1 MRKLKIALT
10 LLFAMSLSLFLFAC
24 GGDPADNSKQG
35 IKTVVVEVGKDAKVA
50 YTDADT
56 ASSWTN
62 AGITV
67 KVNYTDASRES
78 AVIPSDECT
87 WDISAVKWGE
97 VNTTIGYEIKV
108 TPNGQTDGTAV
119 SGTYRVTIGHNW
131 GTASADGTSECGHC
145 HAQMTERDITDVI
158 RYKAFHDGPFTGDA
172 SEDKYSTE
180 TTVLGEG
187 GGTMMDGVKTITYG
201 TIGIGQTFTLTG
213 HAEVFRAEYTDTPG
227 SDEAN
232 SHWFFPI
239 MGVSIG
245 NNSLLVRND
254 GWVLYDG
261 IGGANVTSDARKLQ
275 GFFETGSNGSNG
287 KFDNEVVGDIVEEN
301 YNNGVVMPSD
311 AIDWFPYMDGELCR
325 TADYEDGGADIE
337 LTWQFRTDNVM
348 VISFNNID
356 AGKLL
361 TMSFKVPTQTYNIIL
376 HGERVVMEL
385 DHLSSISTLTNPVYR
400 VDEVTKTDYAEG
412 EMFDA
417 STVKAFANY
426 SQASNVPV
434 AAAVYATLGTETV
447 DLSNTP
453 LTPAMTDFRVVFA
466 GQDPIALTG
475 DKAIT
480 VVPSLF
486 TGADSKTELEVDEV
500 VFRGE
505 KAQYAYGAKDGKIVF
520 TATGI
525 ANSLTPE
532 QKTALR
538 TDKDFY
544 IAVNL
549 VSRLT
554 GEDLNNAVAQLYRV
568 GVKLGTDDFEDYEI
582 AGEAGFGVIIPVDAS
597 MLDKKLTF
605 SFIARDGGWNEE
617 AQDWIWSGEE
627 RQLEGQADIVLDL
640 SNLEI
645 PAAASVISG
654 KATIAGGGDV
664 TVVYKADAFKE
675 DISNDIRIYV
685 GNFNLQGADITKA
698 PEPGKEK
705 TLGGLGVEATQD
717 KAAGTLTVVY
727 TLPAADLANATL
739 SYNIRLRIG
748 SDYVNDTVYYA
759 PEVGTPATDAK
770 GVAIATDG
778 IGSVYVQA
786 AGDKLYILLPY
797 AEAGVADLNREVKL
811 NVNAGAA
818 TISAENSANAKVYN
832 LSYKLTRAGEISFIN
847 ASDALA
853 ASENTKIE
861 YVVLGSDGVNRGAYV
876 LITADVTVAEV
887 RSEDVTQEYY
897 FELNPAAVEVDTAR
911 NIYKVGAK
919 IEEVS
924 VTPTAAD
931 KENIVSGDCTEGTA
945 QGISAYAYKGEGT
958 TVLFYYGIQITAA
971 GHDWE
976 DSDNG
981 TQVCSKCHSV
991 KKSKDITNT
1000 TVAKLHEEVK
1010 EKGMSVSFLV
1020 NSKGSSEWAESA
1032 VLDARGLKLNL
1043 MCLDPWINTAGFA
1056 GCNLWPGHANTN
1068 GNMLQNGA
1076 TSNIFLN
1083 TVSYLTLTI
1092 DPEDGIKYYQNAK
1105 LVGHYTTDMLL
1116 QNETN
1121 DHPND
1126 CTTTVGDLITAIL
1139 NDAAERGFTVA
1150 GGAQLTGS
1158 ELFINTHALD
1168 ANGVKAQYDLYI
1180 AEHGEIVV
1188 PKDDPTYSTRQT
1200 MSAEQ
1205 PVTFSGAYDANPQ
1218 WLTRIEKGDKLE
1230 FEGTLTGAGTNA
1242 YNSIVLMLWSG
1253 SAPKGNFRSDNFIND
1268 EANLTAF
1275 EHWAIQKNATGDIA
1289 EAKADAAS
1297 VKITYDW
1304 SGSNANQIVIT
1315 LVITNTADSTKVY
1328 TQTYTVVPDEDHL
1341 TLDEDHYAV
1350 GFSKDACTVS
1360 LTKFVKNGVAQEP
1373 TECAHNFVSG
1383 TCSKCGATIANE
1395 TTTYTNDT
1403 IGFWSSE
1410 AASMRYR
1417 DFALYKGQTITLE
1430 ATYADAGTERWNGFI
1445 TQIREA
1451 GSKDNL
1457 YFIRP
1462 AGDYAYGATLAW
1474 GGNNTQMTAPG
1485 FLDGTDATEYTALKK
1500 TAKTEITIAFEGET
1514 ITVTYKTYNAAG
1526 TEVAK
1531 TQVWTATGMANYVYT
1546 VNLALDGATANGNIS
1561 VTHQVVT
1568 PAN

>member
-24 GGDPADNSKQG
+24 GGDPAGNSKEG

-50 YTDADT
+50 YTDSDT

-78 AVIPSDECT
+78 AVIPSDECD

-108 TPNGQTDGTAV
+108 TPKDQPGTPV
-119 SGTYRVTIGHNW
+119 TGTYRVTVGHDW
-131 GTASADGTSECGHC
+131 GTASQDGTSECGHC

-158 RYKAFHDGPFTGDA
+158 RYKAFHDGPFTEDA
-172 SEDKYSTE
+172 SEDKYSKE

-213 HAEVFRAEYTDTPG
+213 HAEVFRAEYMDTPN
-227 SDEAN
+227 SEEAN

-275 GFFETGSNGSNG
+275 GFFETGSNGTNG
-287 KFDNEVVGDIVEEN
+287 KFDNEVVGDVVEEN

-311 AIDWFPYMDGELCR
+311 AIDWFPYMEGDLCR

-356 AGKLL
+356 AGKLM
-361 TMSFKVPTQTYNIIL
+361 TMSFKVPTQSYNIIL
-376 HGERVVMEL
+376 HGERVVMKL

-426 SQASNVPV
+426 SQANNVPV
-434 AAAVYATLGTETV
+434 AAAVYATLNEETV

-475 DKAIT
+475 DKAIN
-480 VVPSLF
+480 VVPSIVR
-486 TGADSKTELEVDEV
+486 GADGTAELTVGGQTFV
-500 VFRGE
+500 GE
-505 KAQYAYGAKDGKIVF
+505 KAQYAYGAADGKVVI

-525 ANSLTPE
+525 ANSLTDE
-532 QKTALR
+532 QKTALS
-538 TDKDFY
+538 TDKNFY
-544 IAVNL
+544 I
-549 VSRLT
+549 SFRLT
-554 GEDLNNAVAQLYRV
+554 STVENFEELFETLTGITATMDGSEFTAYAIDGESIGIVIPVNAEMIGKKITFA
-568 GVKLGTDDFEDYEI
+568 I
-582 AGEAGFGVIIPVDAS
+582 AGV
-597 MLDKKLTF
+597 
-605 SFIARDGGWNEE
+605 
-617 AQDWIWSGEE
+617 
-627 RQLEGQADIVLDL
+627 EGQSDIVLDL
-640 SNLEI
+640 TDISV

-675 DISNDIRIYV
+675 DLSSNIRIYE
-685 GNFNLQGADITKA
+685 GNNQLQGTAIANGAK
-698 PEPGKEK
+698 
-705 TLGGLGVEATQD
+705 LGALTVKSVAQD
-717 KAAGTLTVVY
+717 KTAGTLTLVY

-748 SDYVNDTVYYA
+748 SDYVNDTIYYA

-818 TISAENSANAKVYN
+818 TISAEKSANAKVYN

-887 RSEDVTQEYY
+887 RSEDAAQEYY

-931 KENIVSGDCTEGTA
+931 KENIVSGDCTEGSV

-958 TVLFYYGIQITAA
+958 TVVFYYGIKVTAA

-976 DSDNG
+976 G
-981 TQVCSKCHSV
+981 TGVQTCSKCGSI
-991 KKSKDITNT
+991 KKDGDILNT
-1000 TVAKLHEEVK
+1000 AVAKIENALTD
-1010 EKGMSVSFLV
+1010 GISVSFLSYIKEEKKATETM
-1020 NSKGSSEWAESA
+1020 NNDWLSESISA
-1032 VLDARGLKLNL
+1032 GKLNI
-1043 MCLDPWINTAGFA
+1043 CLP
-1056 GCNLWPGHANTN
+1056 NLDSWGASGDLAEKNKFTPEEFSNGGAWNSFLATKAYLTITVDMTN
-1068 GNMLQNGA
+1068 GIRYYKNGELVITYTMDGA
-1076 TSNIFLN
+1076 YGNVTNGDFIEAL
-1083 TVSYLTLTI
+1083 LTEI
-1092 DPEDGIKYYQNAK
+1092 
-1105 LVGHYTTDMLL
+1105 
-1116 QNETN
+1116 
-1121 DHPND
+1121 
-1126 CTTTVGDLITAIL
+1126 
-1139 NDAAERGFTVA
+1139 AAHGLTVA
-1150 GGAQLTGS
+1150 KGRAFATA
-1158 ELFINTHALD
+1158 EDMFIHNHALD

-1205 PVTFSGAYDANPQ
+1205 PVTFGGAYDANPQ

-1328 TQTYTVVPDEDHL
+1328 TQTYTVVPDEDHP

-1350 GFSKDACTVS
+1350 GFSKDACTVN

-1373 TECAHNFVSG
+1373 TAPLAFQQDSYQIGLGGE
-1383 TCSKCGATIANE
+1383 KCYIV
-1395 TTTYTNDT
+1395 
-1403 IGFWSSE
+1403 
-1410 AASMRYR
+1410 
-1417 DFALYKGQTITLE
+1417 
-1430 ATYADAGTERWNGFI
+1430 
-1445 TQIREA
+1445 
-1451 GSKDNL
+1451 GS
-1457 YFIRP
+1457 
-1462 AGDYAYGATLAW
+1462 
-1474 GGNNTQMTAPG
+1474 
-1485 FLDGTDATEYTALKK
+1485 DGTNNVTVGTAENNLGYTGM
-1500 TAKTEITIAFEGET
+1500 TPVWTSTINKGEK
-1514 ITVTYKTYNAAG
+1514 ITVTGTMTSTGAQNYHSVIAYLRTNGTTTDGQFRGDNYIINEGAFKNFEKWDIVASTTVGDWADYRALIVDCNLTVTWDWSQSNTKIVITIVVADKTNS
-1526 TEVAK
+1526 ESSF
-1531 TQVWTATGMANYVYT
+1531 TQTYT
-1546 VNLALDGATANGNIS
+1546 I
-1561 VTHQVVT
+1561 T
-1568 PAN
+1568 PQ

>member
-78 AVIPSDECT
+78 AVIPSDECD

-108 TPNGQTDGTAV
+108 TPKDQPGTPV
-119 SGTYRVTIGHNW
+119 TGTYRVTVGHNW

-376 HGERVVMEL
+376 HGERVVMKL

-664 TVVYKADAFKE
+664 TVVYKSERLHENLDGV
-675 DISNDIRIYV
+675 RLYV
-685 GNFNLQGADITKA
+685 GNNQLQGTGEGTTTIR
-698 PEPGKEK
+698 PGNKLGDV
-705 TLGGLGVEATQD
+705 TLKSVT
-717 KAAGTLTVVY
+717 AAEGTLTVVY
-727 TLPAADLANATL
+727 TLPAVDLANAAL

-748 SDYVNDTVYYA
+748 SDYVNDTIYYA

-778 IGSVYVQA
+778 IGSVYAQA
-786 AGDKLYILLPY
+786 DGNKLYILIPY
-797 AEAGVADLNREVKL
+797 EEAYAAEPAVQLKL

-818 TISAENSANAKVYN
+818 TISAEKSANAKDYN

-853 ASENTKIE
+853 ASENTSIE
-861 YVVLGSDGVNRGAYV
+861 YVVLGEDGVNRGAYV

-887 RSEDVTQEYY
+887 RSEDATQEYY
-897 FELNPAAVEVDTAR
+897 FELNPAAVEVGTAR
-911 NIYKVGAK
+911 SIYKVGAK

-931 KENIVSGDCTEGTA
+931 KENIVSGDCTEGSV

-958 TVLFYYGIQITAA
+958 TVLFYYGIKVTAA
-971 GHDWE
+971 GHDWTG
-976 DSDNG
+976 DG
-981 TQVCSKCHSV
+981 VQVCSKCHAV
-991 KKSKDITNT
+991 KKDGDASNI
-1000 TVAKLHEEVK
+1000 TVAKLNEEIK
-1010 EKGMSVSFLV
+1010 TKGFSISFLATDKANNDWDTKFITV
-1020 NSKGSSEWAESA
+1020 DHIEVSLMNFGDWVDLDKHNIFSGFNSS
-1032 VLDARGLKLNL
+1032 V
-1043 MCLDPWINTAGFA
+1043 
-1056 GCNLWPGHANTN
+1056 
-1068 GNMLQNGA
+1068 LQNGA
-1076 TSNIFLN
+1076 AYSQFLSTTSYA
-1083 TVSYLTLTI
+1083 TVVF
-1092 DPEDGIKYYQNAK
+1092 DPDETNGGVRYYQNGK
-1105 LVGHYTTDMLL
+1105 LVANY
-1116 QNETN
+1116 TN
-1121 DHPND
+1121 DIVLQYNNSGAVNPDEEGQKKVSDFVTHLLNKVSSKSFTFAAQP
-1126 CTTTVGDLITAIL
+1126 TAKDMYIQTSAL
-1139 NDAAERGFTVA
+1139 NDN
-1150 GGAQLTGS
+1150 GA
-1158 ELFINTHALD
+1158 
-1168 ANGVKAQYDLYI
+1168 KAQYDMYI
-1180 AEHGEIVV
+1180 AEHGEIVI
-1188 PKDDPTYSTRQT
+1188 PKEDPTYSTRQT

-1275 EHWAIQKNATGDIA
+1275 EHWAIQKSATGDIA

-1350 GFSKDACTVS
+1350 GFSKDACTVN
-1360 LTKFVKNGVAQEP
+1360 LTKFVKNSVAQEP